1 METKQ
6 NDGGQAFP
14 MVDVL
19 IDGQAIGSA
28 GMSIRQYAAIH
39 LRVPDSGSDWLD
51 DMIRN
56 SKKESPMVVLF
67 QGDLRD
73 YFAGQALIG
82 IMAHD
87 PTENAYLMA
96 SDCYMIADAMIET
109 RSK

>member
-19 IDGQAIGSA
+19 IDGQSIGAS
-28 GMSIRQYAAIH
+28 GMT
-39 LRVPDSGSDWLD
+39 LL
-51 DMIRN
+51 
-56 SKKESPMVVLF
+56 
-67 QGDLRD
+67 D

-87 PTENAYLMA
+87 PLENAYVMA
-96 SDCYMIADAMIET
+96 RDCYMIAAAMIET

>member
-28 GMSIRQYAAIH
+28 GMSIR
-39 LRVPDSGSDWLD
+39 
-51 DMIRN
+51 
-56 SKKESPMVVLF
+56 
-67 QGDLRD
+67 D

-82 IMAHD
+82 LLSGRPDSECDEIGYAGD
-87 PTENAYLMA
+87 AYRF
-96 SDCYMIADAMIET
+96 ADAMLKARAE
-109 RSK
+109 